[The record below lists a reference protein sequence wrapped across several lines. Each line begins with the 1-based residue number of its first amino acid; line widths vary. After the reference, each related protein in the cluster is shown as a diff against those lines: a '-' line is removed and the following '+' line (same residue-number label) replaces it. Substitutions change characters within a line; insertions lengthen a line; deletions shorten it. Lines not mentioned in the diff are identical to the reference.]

1 VFTADEAIESR
12 MEYLAGLPPRA
23 RDAWV
28 EAAHEVWL
36 MGRLKER
43 DQDTEDEQVYFAK

>member
-1 VFTADEAIESR
+1 VFTADDAIEIR

-36 MGRLKER
+36 MGKLNE
-43 DQDTEDEQVYFAK
+43 EDDEEASPSLPK

>member
-36 MGRLKER
+36 LQRLKER
-43 DQDTEDEQVYFAK
+43 DRDTEGEGLETFT